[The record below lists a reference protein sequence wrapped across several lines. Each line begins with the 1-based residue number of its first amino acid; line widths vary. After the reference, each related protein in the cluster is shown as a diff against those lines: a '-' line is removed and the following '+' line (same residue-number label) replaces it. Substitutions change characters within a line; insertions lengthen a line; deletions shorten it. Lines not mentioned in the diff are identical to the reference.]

1 MNGASRPA
9 GRSRAAVYTAAVL
22 LRLSPADVA
31 AFAIAAALAA
41 AAGCRRDPLPEVAR
55 AERDAAAGRRIF
67 ERRCVSC
74 HNANGDGKT
83 KVAARFPYA
92 NLRDGKWRS
101 DGSLASIERQVRFGD
116 DPMPAFADKL
126 TDEEIRQVAA
136 YVLALAR
143 AAGKGGASGGGGR

>member
-1 MNGASRPA
+1 MLLRS
-9 GRSRAAVYTAAVL
+9 SRAE
-22 LRLSPADVA
+22 
-31 AFAIAAALAA
+31 AAALAILLA
-41 AAGCRRDPLPEVAR
+41 AAAVGACRRDPLPEVTR

-83 KVAARFPYA
+83 KVASRFPYA

-116 DPMPAFADKL
+116 DPMPAFAEKL
-126 TDEEIRQVAA
+126 TDEEIRQVAT

-143 AAGKGGASGGGGR
+143 SAGEGGEGGR

>member
-1 MNGASRPA
+1 M
-9 GRSRAAVYTAAVL
+9 L
-22 LRLSPADVA
+22 LRCSR
-31 AFAIAAALAA
+31 IAAAALSLGLTAA
-41 AAGCRRDPLPEVAR
+41 AACRHEPLPEVAR

-92 NLRDGKWRS
+92 NLRDGRWKS
-101 DGSLASIERQVRFGD
+101 DGSLGAIERQVRLGD
-116 DPMPAFADKL
+116 DPMPSFEGKL
-126 TDEEIRQVAA
+126 TDEEIRQVAT

-143 AAGKGGASGGGGR
+143 AAGKGEAGSGGR